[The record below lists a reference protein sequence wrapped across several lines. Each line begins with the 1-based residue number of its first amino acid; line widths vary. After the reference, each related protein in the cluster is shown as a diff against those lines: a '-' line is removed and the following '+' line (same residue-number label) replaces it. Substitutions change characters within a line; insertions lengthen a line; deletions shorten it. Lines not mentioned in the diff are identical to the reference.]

1 MMRKSILQIT
11 QILCILLVLGI
22 SSCSKTATGT
32 EVTPTPKPE
41 PKPPAQDQTGHQGS
55 QFNIPL
61 AGNAFVTSP
70 SSGFTETIA
79 DPAGLKNWTSSNTV
93 ISTYVKFPKAGK
105 IRISVLAKAVAEGEN
120 NSVELRIGDQKKSFN
135 INSATQKEYMIGD
148 FNVTAGYV
156 KIDLQ
161 GIRASN
167 LYYGEL
173 SDMVIS
179 GEATLGGLTFANK
192 TDFYYWARRGPSCH
206 LSYTVP
212 TSENVSY
219 YYSEINVPVGQDP
232 VGSYF
237 MANGFGEGYF
247 GFQVNST
254 SERRILF
261 SVWSP
266 FNTDNPNNI
275 PEDQKIKLNR
285 KGPDVFT
292 GEFGNEGSGGQS
304 YLKYTWKAGTTYRF
318 LLKGEPDG
326 TGKTD
331 YTAWFYKTETSEWVL
346 IASFKRPATSTYLKG
361 FHGFLE
367 NFSPN
372 MGHFGRTANYM
383 NQWVRTTAGTWMKV
397 SEAKFTVDNTYNQ
410 KQRIDAFGGSNAT
423 GFFLKNG
430 GFFNDYVAPNTKFT
444 FNNSQSA
451 PSIDLTKLP

>member
-1 MMRKSILQIT
+1 MMRKSILQIP
-11 QILCILLVLGI
+11 QILCILLLLGI

-32 EVTPTPKPE
+32 GVTPTPQPE
-41 PKPPAQDQTGHQGS
+41 PKPPVQEQTGHQGS

-70 SSGFTETIA
+70 ASGFSETIA
-79 DPAGLKNWTSSNTV
+79 DPAGLKNWNSFNTV
-93 ISTYVKFPKAGK
+93 ISTYVRFNKAGK
-105 IRISVLAKAVAEGEN
+105 VRISIKAKANAAGEN
-120 NSVELRIGDQKKSFN
+120 STAELRIGDQKKSFN
-135 INSATQKEYMIGD
+135 INSEKMTEYMLGD
-148 FNVTAGYV
+148 YNVTAGYV

-161 GIRASN
+161 STYSN
-167 LYYGEL
+167 HYLIGEVSEIVL
-173 SDMVIS
+173 SGD
-179 GEATLGGLTFANK
+179 ATTAGLTYSAK
-192 TDFYYWARRGPSCH
+192 SDFYYWARRGPSCH
-206 LSYTVP
+206 LGYTIP
-212 TSENVSY
+212 TSENVNY
-219 YYSEINVPVGQDP
+219 YYSEINVPEGQDP

-266 FNTDNPNNI
+266 FNTDDPKNI
-275 PEDQKIKLNR
+275 PEEQKIKLNR
-285 KGPDVFT
+285 KGPDVYT

-326 TGKTD
+326 AGKTD
-331 YTAWFYKTETSEWVL
+331 YTAWFYKTETNEWVL

-361 FHGFLE
+361 FYGFLE
-367 NFSPN
+367 NFNPN
-372 MGHFGRTANYM
+372 NGHLGRSANYM
-383 NQWVRTTAGTWMKV
+383 NQWVRTTAGSWLKV
-397 SEAKFTVDNTYNQ
+397 NEAKFTVDNTYNQ
-410 KQRIDAFGGSNAT
+410 KQRVDAIGGSNAT

-444 FNNSQSA
+444 FSNSQSA